1 MTARPRSLLAPLAIA
16 AAALAA
22 TPATAAPAT
31 AAPANALPDLLDVA
45 TLLDLVRD
53 RSPMSRA
60 LRAEGEVAAAALVD
74 AERYPNPGVDYAANV
89 FLGGVRPDSAALHQ
103 VMLTQPLLVGGQRG
117 ARRDTARRGL
127 EAARAGV
134 DVALA
139 DLARD
144 ARLAYAELQAA
155 MAREA
160 AIDAVIAGVERLSR
174 VVAER
179 HKSGHASRY
188 DIARMALELERRR
201 VAREGHEAETDRAAR
216 ALGVLLGVPGWAP
229 RAATPLAPLGL
240 TPTAEGDAADELGA
254 GPRPPALVAAERE
267 IDAAR
272 SAVEVARSERWPDLH
287 VAVGTSLGHSA
298 FAGELLVGAGVEIPL
313 FDFGEGEVAR
323 TRAEVIAAQARLEAT
338 EAAVRAAAA
347 SAASELIRRRAA
359 LARFDAAVPQQLA
372 EIAEM
377 AEVAYR
383 GGQAS
388 LLDLLDVLEQEHD
401 VRVERIDLTAALVEA
416 EVSWLHATGWV
427 ATSD

>member
-1 MTARPRSLLAPLAIA
+1 MTARPRSLLLVA
-16 AAALAA
+16 ASALALTA
-22 TPATAAPAT
+22 PPATSAPRAD
-31 AAPANALPDLLDVA
+31 ALPYLLDVA
-45 TLLDLVRD
+45 TLLDLVRE

-60 LRAEGEVAAAALVD
+60 LRADGEVAAADLIGAD
-74 AERYPNPGVDYAANV
+74 RYPNPGVDYAANV

-103 VMLTQPLLVGGQRG
+103 VMVTQPLLIGGQRG
-117 ARRDTARRGL
+117 ARRDTARRAL

-144 ARLAYAELQAA
+144 ARLAFAELQAA
-155 MAREA
+155 MAREE
-160 AIDAVIAGVERLSR
+160 AIDAVITGVERLSR

-216 ALGVLLGVPGWAP
+216 ALGVLLGLPGWAP
-229 RAATPLAPLGL
+229 RASTPLAPLGV
-240 TPTAEGDAADELGA
+240 TPPPGDGAADDPGA
-254 GPRPPALVAAERE
+254 GPRPPAVVAAERE

-272 SAVEVARSERWPDLH
+272 SVVEVARSERWPDLH

-323 TRAEVIAAQARLEAT
+323 ARAEVIAAQARLEAT
-338 EAAVRAAAA
+338 EAAASAAAA
-347 SAASELIRRRAA
+347 SAANELAKRRAA
-359 LARFDAAVPQQLA
+359 LARFEASVPGQLA
-372 EIAEM
+372 EIAAM

-388 LLDLLDVLEQEHD
+388 LLDLLDVLEQEHE
-401 VRVERIDLTAALVEA
+401 VRVERIDLTAAVVDA
-416 EVSWLHATGWV
+416 EVTWLHATGRV
-427 ATSD
+427 ATIE